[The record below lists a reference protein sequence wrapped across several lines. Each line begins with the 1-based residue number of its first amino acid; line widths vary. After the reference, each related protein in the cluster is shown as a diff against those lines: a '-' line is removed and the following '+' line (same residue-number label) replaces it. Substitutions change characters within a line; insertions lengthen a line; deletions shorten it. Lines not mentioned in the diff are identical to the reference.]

1 MRVTHRN
8 HLTNALAECKA
19 DADDD
24 GKKGKQIMPYLAR
37 CGSQSEAPKKDYR
50 KVLLSDLSPEA
61 DNTFVGSKSAIA
73 LFRSRPYVIRYGSNS
88 SARYGCVQSQRQAR
102 AV

>member
-8 HLTNALAECKA
+8 HLNNALAEYKA

-37 CGSQSEAPKKDYR
+37 CVVLRAGPQKRLPQ
-50 KVLLSDLSPEA
+50 VLLNDLSPEA
-61 DNTFVGSKSAIA
+61 DKTEVA
-73 LFRSRPYVIRYGSNS
+73 LWKRLSDRKLR
-88 SARYGCVQSQRQAR
+88 
-102 AV
+102 